1 MIAGRRRL
9 PGDPGLVAHMVL
21 TLFLLALVYL
31 IFVAVL
37 LKLGVG
43 LLLIAP
49 LVLVLLGAQYWFSDR
64 LVLMAVGAREVGEQ
78 EAPQLH
84 DIVSRLA
91 QMAGIPK
98 PRVAIIDS
106 AVPNALATG
115 RDPRHSVVAVTRGLM
130 ERLEPPEVEAVLAH
144 ELSHVIHRDV
154 GIMTMAAFFAT
165 LASFIVQM
173 GLWGGLGLG
182 GRDDR
187 DRGGG
192 AAVVVLVVSAAVWVV
207 SFFLIRS
214 LSRYR
219 EYSADRGSAILTG
232 HPAALSSALMKIS
245 DVARQVP
252 NRDLRE
258 VEGASALWIFPAFS
272 RGSLSEI
279 FSTHPSLEHRIQRL
293 ERLEGGVG

>member
-1 MIAGRRRL
+1 MIAVRRKL

-31 IFVAVL
+31 VFVAVL
-37 LKLGVG
+37 FKLGVS

-49 LVLVLLGAQYWFSDR
+49 LVLVLLGLQYWFSDR
-64 LVLMAVGAREVGEQ
+64 LVLMAVGAREVSEQ

-115 RDPRHSVVAVTRGLM
+115 RNPRHAVVAVTRGLM
-130 ERLEPPEVEAVLAH
+130 QRLEPPEVEAVLAH

-173 GLWGGLGLG
+173 GMWGGLG
-182 GRDDR
+182 GRGRR
-187 DRGGG
+187 DQGN
-192 AAVVVLVVSAAVWVV
+192 AAAFVLVVSAVVWVV
-207 SFFLIRS
+207 SFFLIRA

-232 HPAALSSALMKIS
+232 HPAALSSALLKIS
-245 DVARQVP
+245 DVARRVP
-252 NRDLRE
+252 DRDLRE

-272 RGSLSEI
+272 RGSLSEL

>member
-1 MIAGRRRL
+1 VSAVRRKL
-9 PGDPGLVAHMVL
+9 PGDPGLIARMVL

-31 IFVAVL
+31 VFIGVL
-37 LKLGVG
+37 LKLGVS

-49 LVLVLLGAQYWFSDR
+49 LVLLLLGLQYWFSDQ
-64 LVLMAVGAREVGEQ
+64 LVLMAVGASEVGEQ

-84 DIVSRLA
+84 DIVTRLA

-115 RDPRHSVVAVTRGLM
+115 RNPRHAVVAVTRGLM

-154 GIMTMAAFFAT
+154 GVMTMAAFFAT

-173 GLWGGLGLG
+173 GLWGGLG
-182 GRDDR
+182 GRGRR
-187 DRGGG
+187 DQGN
-192 AAVVVLVVSAAVWVV
+192 AAALVLLVSAVVWVV
-207 SFFLIRS
+207 SFFLIRA

-232 HPAALSSALMKIS
+232 RPSALSSALVKIS
-245 DVARQVP
+245 DVASRVP
-252 NRDLRE
+252 DRDLRE

-272 RGSLSEI
+272 RGSLAEL
-279 FSTHPSLEHRIQRL
+279 FSTHPSLEHRI
-293 ERLEGGVG
+293 ERLDRMEGGLA

>member
-1 MIAGRRRL
+1 MIAGRRKL
-9 PGDPGLVAHMVL
+9 PGDPGLVARMAL

-31 IFVAVL
+31 VFVGVL
-37 LKLGVG
+37 FKLGVS

-49 LVLVLLGAQYWFSDR
+49 LVLALLGMQYWFSDR
-64 LVLMAVGAREVGEQ
+64 LVLMAVGAQEVGEQ

-84 DIVSRLA
+84 DMVTRLA

-98 PRVAIIDS
+98 PRVAVIDS

-115 RDPRHSVVAVTRGLM
+115 RNPRHAVVAVTRGLT
-130 ERLEPPEVEAVLAH
+130 ERLEPAEVEAVLAH

-154 GIMTMAAFFAT
+154 GVMTMAAFFAT

-173 GLWGGLGLG
+173 GMWGGLGLG
-182 GRDDR
+182 SRDDR

-192 AAVVVLVVSAAVWVV
+192 AVVVLLVSAVVWVV
-207 SFFLIRS
+207 SFFLIRA

-232 HPAALSSALMKIS
+232 HPSALSSALVKIS
-245 DVARQVP
+245 DVAQRVP
-252 NRDLRE
+252 DRDLRE

-272 RGSLSEI
+272 RGSLAEL

-293 ERLEGGVG
+293 ERLEGGAA

>member
-1 MIAGRRRL
+1 MIAVRRKL

-31 IFVAVL
+31 VFVAVL

-49 LVLVLLGAQYWFSDR
+49 IVLVLLGLQYWFSDR
-64 LVLMAVGAREVGEQ
+64 LVLMAVGAHEMSEQ

-91 QMAGIPK
+91 QMGGIPK
-98 PRVAIIDS
+98 PKVAIIDS

-115 RDPRHSVVAVTRGLM
+115 RNPRHAVVAVTRGLM
-130 ERLEPPEVEAVLAH
+130 ERLEPAEVEAVLAH

-154 GIMTMAAFFAT
+154 GVMTMAAFFAT

-173 GLWGGLGLG
+173 GLWGGLG
-182 GRDDR
+182 GRSRR
-187 DRGGG
+187 DQGN
-192 AAVVVLVVSAAVWVV
+192 ATAVVLVVSAVVWVI
-207 SFFLIRS
+207 SFFLIRA

-232 HPAALSSALMKIS
+232 HPSALSSALVKIS
-245 DVARQVP
+245 DVARRVP
-252 NRDLRE
+252 DRDLRE
-258 VEGASALWIFPAFS
+258 VDGASALWIFPALS
-272 RGSLSEI
+272 RGSLSEM
-279 FSTHPSLEHRIQRL
+279 FSTHPSLEHRIQHL
-293 ERLEGGVG
+293 ERLEGGLG